1 MNLARRSAV
10 LMAAVALA
18 SAACSSAS
26 VPIERIA
33 PLEEISPAA
42 VRTLLAG
49 SPLPVVL
56 NVWASWCT
64 PCRSE
69 APLLREA
76 AAQSAGGIRFI
87 GIDVRDDQ
95 TGARSFIAEF
105 GLDTFEHYSD
115 PTGAVP
121 ADLGG
126 VGVPLTYFFA
136 AGGDLV
142 AVHRGVIDEATL
154 ALQIDELLRTGG

>member
-10 LMAAVALA
+10 LMAAVVLA
-18 SAACSSAS
+18 ATACSSAS
-26 VPIERIA
+26 VPIEGIP
-33 PLEEISPAA
+33 PLEETTPEATRA
-42 VRTLLAG
+42 LLAG
-49 SPLPVVL
+49 SSLPVVL

-76 AAQSAGGIRFI
+76 AAQWDGSIRFV
-87 GIDVRDDQ
+87 GIDVRDEQ
-95 TGARSFIAEF
+95 SGARSFLAEF
-105 GLDTFEHYSD
+105 GLDTFEHYAD

-121 ADLGG
+121 AGLGG

-136 AGGDLV
+136 VGGDLI
-142 AVHRGVIDEATL
+142 AVHRGVIDERTL
-154 ALQIDELLRTGG
+154 ALQIDELLRTSD